1 MFNILIKYDGA
12 AWETDQLMRMDAGRF
27 GEYSGIESK
36 DIFVKNP
43 STLKSLEQLDTLL
56 MYEKHSEGPNIDLI
70 RYGRLHHI
78 RLDGSELIFGFEEK
92 GQFTRSVIEE
102 YAGRL
107 NIESFEWHRTHWA
120 VKDAGI
126 PSAMLAKMT
135 PSFDVVLSFAGK
147 DREYV
152 KKVAQYLSKKKVT
165 LFYDENEQVHLW
177 GKDLAEHFELL
188 YRRSGKYCVIFISKA
203 YVESMWTR
211 LERRAALARALTE
224 QNEYILPA
232 RFDHTE
238 VPGIPPTIHYIS
250 LSDKSPAKLGR
261 VILEKLGRSP
271 LSRRA
276 GLQ

>member
-1 MFNILIKYDGA
+1 MFNILVKYDGA
-12 AWETDQLMRMDAGRF
+12 AWETDQLMRMDVRRF
-27 GEYSGIESK
+27 KEHSCVESAT
-36 DIFVKNP
+36 ISVSQP
-43 STLKSLEQLDTLL
+43 TTLKSLETLDTLL
-56 MYEKHSEGPNIDLI
+56 MYEKNSESPNVDLI
-70 RYGRLHHI
+70 RYGRLHDI
-78 RLDGSELIFGFEEK
+78 KVDGSELIFRFEEK
-92 GQFTRSVIEE
+92 GQFARSVIEE
-102 YAGRL
+102 FAGRL
-107 NIESFEWHRTHWA
+107 NIERFELHRTHWA

-126 PSAMLAKMT
+126 PRAMLAKMT